1 VRVTP
6 DTAIAKAWSSDED
19 PLAAG
24 GSSSTDEGISRPFI
38 AITWR
43 KWSDP
48 TPAFPNDPIPKK
60 FSKYAASLPQQ
71 SCIIEQSRVTDMCS
85 FRQLLV
91 PPFAILAAMLI
102 LAGCSSLPRTPY
114 TASDA
119 VSATVLDLGELRR
132 YADEPASTFKTNVS
146 SRTGPLSYL
155 ALSGGGADGAYGAGV
170 LNGWTAAGTRP
181 EFSVVSGVSTGA
193 LIAPFAFLGPAYD
206 ATLRDIYTSGI
217 AESLLNTPNI
227 VHALFGSGLFGNTKL
242 RELVARYVGQDMLAA
257 IAAENAKGRELFVV
271 TTNLDTQRTVIWDMG
286 RIAKIGSPQAL
297 DLFRDVLAA
306 SASIPVVFPPMLIDA
321 EANGHRFQEMH
332 VDGGVTAP
340 VLTLPE
346 AFLLRN
352 GAFAR
357 GLRMN
362 IYVLINDKVE
372 RDFQLVPNSTIDIA
386 ARASASVM
394 KTQIRSVLY
403 ETYDFTR
410 RNNVGFNL
418 TYIDKDM
425 PSPGSFGFET
435 SYMRSLY
442 QYGYDKAK
450 IGAFWA
456 KAPPSDDFLQNG
468 VRYRRSATLQ

>member
-1 VRVTP
+1 
-6 DTAIAKAWSSDED
+6 
-19 PLAAG
+19 
-24 GSSSTDEGISRPFI
+24 
-38 AITWR
+38 
-43 KWSDP
+43 
-48 TPAFPNDPIPKK
+48 
-60 FSKYAASLPQQ
+60 
-71 SCIIEQSRVTDMCS
+71 MCS
-85 FRQLLV
+85 RRRLLV
-91 PPFAILAAMLI
+91 RLFAVPAAVFI
-102 LAGCSSLPRTPY
+102 LAGCTSLPRTSY

-119 VSATVLDLGELRR
+119 ASSTVLDLDQLRR
-132 YADEPASTFKTNVS
+132 YADEPASTFLKTNVGA
-146 SRTGPLSYL
+146 RAGGLSYL

-206 ATLRDIYTSGI
+206 ATLRDVYTSGI

-227 VHALFGSGLFGNTKL
+227 VRAVFGSGLFGNTHL
-242 RELVARYVGQDMLAA
+242 RELVARYIGRDMLGA
-257 IAAENAKGRELFVV
+257 IAAEHARGRSLLIV

-286 RIAKIGSPQAL
+286 RIAAIRSAQAL
-297 DLFRDVLAA
+297 NLFRDVLAA
-306 SASIPVVFPPMLIDA
+306 SASIPVVFPPMLIEA

-352 GAFAR
+352 GALAR

-362 IYVLINDKVE
+362 IYVLVNDKVE

-386 ARASASVM
+386 ARTSAAVT

-403 ETYDFTR
+403 ETYDFAR
-410 RNNVGFNL
+410 RNNFGFNL
-418 TYIDKDM
+418 TYIDKDL
-425 PSPGSFGFET
+425 PSPTSFGFET
-435 SYMRSLY
+435 GYMRSLY

-450 IGAFWA
+450 TGDLWA
-456 KAPPSDDFLQNG
+456 KAPPSDGLLQNDG
-468 VRYRRSATLQ
+468 RSRKSATRQ

>member
-1 VRVTP
+1 
-6 DTAIAKAWSSDED
+6 
-19 PLAAG
+19 
-24 GSSSTDEGISRPFI
+24 
-38 AITWR
+38 
-43 KWSDP
+43 
-48 TPAFPNDPIPKK
+48 
-60 FSKYAASLPQQ
+60 
-71 SCIIEQSRVTDMCS
+71 MCS
-85 FRQLLV
+85 FRQLSVL
-91 PPFAILAAMLI
+91 PLAILTAMFI

-119 VSATVLDLGELRR
+119 ASSTVLDLGGLRV
-132 YADEPASTFKTNVS
+132 YADEPESTFRKTNVS
-146 SRTGPLSYL
+146 YRAGALSYL

-181 EFSVVSGVSTGA
+181 EFSIVSGVSTGA
-193 LIAPFAFLGPAYD
+193 LIAPFAFLGPACD
-206 ATLRDIYTSGI
+206 ATLRDVYTSGV

-227 VHALFGSGLFGNTKL
+227 VHALFGSGLFGNTHL
-242 RELVARYVGQDMLAA
+242 RELVARYVGQEMLAA
-257 IAAENAKGRELFVV
+257 IAAEDAKGRKLLIV

-286 RIAKIGSPQAL
+286 RIAKIGSAQAL

-321 EANGHRFQEMH
+321 EANGRRFQEMH

-410 RNNVGFNL
+410 RNNFGFNL
-418 TYIDKDM
+418 TYIDKDT

-450 IGAFWA
+450 TGDFWA

-468 VRYRRSATLQ
+468 ARYRRSAMLQ

>member
-1 VRVTP
+1 MV
-6 DTAIAKAWSSDED
+6 AC
-19 PLAAG
+19 
-24 GSSSTDEGISRPFI
+24 
-38 AITWR
+38 
-43 KWSDP
+43 
-48 TPAFPNDPIPKK
+48 
-60 FSKYAASLPQQ
+60 SL
-71 SCIIEQSRVTDMCS
+71 
-85 FRQLLV
+85 RQLLV
-91 PPFAILAAMLI
+91 RLFALLGAMLI
-102 LAGCSSLPRTPY
+102 VAGCSSLPRTAY

-119 VSATVLDLGELRR
+119 ASSKVLDLSELRS
-132 YADEPASTFKTNVS
+132 YADEPASTFLKTDMS
-146 SRTGPLSYL
+146 SRAGPLNYL

-181 EFSVVSGVSTGA
+181 KFSAVSGVSTGA

-206 ATLRDIYTSGI
+206 AILRDVYTSGV
-217 AESLLNTPNI
+217 AESLLNTPSI
-227 VHALFGSGLFGNTKL
+227 AHALFGSGLFGNTQL
-242 RELVARYVGQDMLAA
+242 RELVARYVGRDMLAA
-257 IAAENAKGRELFVV
+257 IAAEHAKGRGLFIV

-286 RIAKIGSPQAL
+286 RIAAIGSPQAL

-357 GLRMN
+357 GLRLN
-362 IYVLINDKVE
+362 IYVLVNDKVE

-386 ARASASVM
+386 ARASASVT
-394 KTQIRSVLY
+394 KTQIRSVIY
-403 ETYDFTR
+403 QTYDFAR
-410 RNNVGFNL
+410 RNNFGFNL
-418 TYIDKDM
+418 TYVDKDV
-425 PSPGSFGFET
+425 PSPTSFGFGT

-450 IGAFWA
+450 TGDFWA
-456 KAPPSDDFLQNG
+456 KAPPPDDSVQSGF
-468 VRYRRSATLQ
+468 RYRRSATLQ

>member
-1 VRVTP
+1 MWTSRQ
-6 DTAIAKAWSSDED
+6 
-19 PLAAG
+19 PLVA
-24 GSSSTDEGISRPFI
+24 
-38 AITWR
+38 
-43 KWSDP
+43 
-48 TPAFPNDPIPKK
+48 
-60 FSKYAASLPQQ
+60 
-71 SCIIEQSRVTDMCS
+71 
-85 FRQLLV
+85 LV
-91 PPFAILAAMLI
+91 AILTAMST
-102 LAGCSSLPRTPY
+102 LAGCSSLPRTAY

-119 VSATVLDLGELRR
+119 ASSRVLNLAELRW
-132 YADEPASTFKTNVS
+132 YADEPASAFLRPNVNT
-146 SRTGPLSYL
+146 RAGPLSYL

-193 LIAPFAFLGPAYD
+193 LIAPFAFLGPAHD

-217 AESLLNTPNI
+217 AESLLNTPSL
-227 VHALFGSGLFGNTKL
+227 VHAVFGSGLFGNTRL
-242 RELVARYVGQDMLAA
+242 RELVARYIGQDMLGA
-257 IAAENAKGRELFVV
+257 IAAEYARGRKLLVV
-271 TTNLDTQRTVIWDMG
+271 TTNLDTQRTVVWDMG
-286 RIAKIGSPQAL
+286 RIAAIGSPQAL

-321 EANGHRFQEMH
+321 QANGHRFQEMH

-403 ETYDFTR
+403 ETYDFAR
-410 RNNVGFNL
+410 RNNFGFNL
-418 TYIDKDM
+418 TYIAKEL
-425 PSPGSFGFET
+425 PSPGSSGFET

-442 QYGYDKAK
+442 QYGFDKART
-450 IGAFWA
+450 GDFWA
-456 KAPPSDDFLQNG
+456 KAPPSDDSLPSG
-468 VRYRRSATLQ
+468 SRYRRSATLQ

>member
-1 VRVTP
+1 MGPHRRLLVRP
-6 DTAIAKAWSSDED
+6 FAY
-19 PLAAG
+19 LAAV
-24 GSSSTDEGISRPFI
+24 F
-38 AITWR
+38 
-43 KWSDP
+43 
-48 TPAFPNDPIPKK
+48 
-60 FSKYAASLPQQ
+60 
-71 SCIIEQSRVTDMCS
+71 M
-85 FRQLLV
+85 
-91 PPFAILAAMLI
+91 LAA
-102 LAGCSSLPRTPY
+102 CSTLPRTSY

-119 VSATVLDLGELRR
+119 ASSTVLDLDQLRR
-132 YADEPASTFKTNVS
+132 YADEPASMFPRTNVGA
-146 SRTGPLSYL
+146 RTGALSYL

-206 ATLRDIYTSGI
+206 GTLRDVYTSGV
-217 AESLLNTPNI
+217 AQSLLNTPSI
-227 VHALFGSGLFGNTKL
+227 VHAVFGSGLFGNTHL
-242 RELVARYVGQDMLAA
+242 RELVARYIGKDMLGA
-257 IAAENAKGRELFVV
+257 IAAEYAKGRRLLIV

-286 RIAKIGSPQAL
+286 RIAAIRSTQAL
-297 DLFRDVLAA
+297 NLFRDVMAA
-306 SASIPVVFPPMLIDA
+306 SASIPVIFPPMLIDA

-352 GAFAR
+352 GALAR

-362 IYVLINDKVE
+362 LYVVVNDKVE

-386 ARASASVM
+386 ARTSASVT

-403 ETYDFTR
+403 ETYDFAR
-410 RNNVGFNL
+410 HNNFGFNL
-418 TYIDKDM
+418 TYVDRDF

-450 IGAFWA
+450 AGGFWA
-456 KAPPSDDFLQNG
+456 KAPASENH
-468 VRYRRSATLQ
+468 RRAATLQ